1 MKRKSLLEASLTEDK
16 NVTTVVTATLAKD
29 LKSLKK
35 AKRDIEDKLEEAEEA
50 LEERL
55 SSNVPLDKS
64 VVEVTYANLKRLKET
79 LDLYSE
85 FENAYLTVGE

>member
-1 MKRKSLLEASLTEDK
+1 MNRKSLLEASLTEDK
-16 NVTTVVTATLAKD
+16 NVATVVTATLAKD

-35 AKRDIEDKLEEAEEA
+35 AKRDIEDKLEEVEEA

-55 SSNVPLDKS
+55 SSNTPLDKS
-64 VVEVTYANLKRLKET
+64 VVEVTYAKVKELRET
-79 LDLYSE
+79 LELYSE